1 MSYRLEKYF
10 NKNKIQIEHRKN
22 VKETIETHKMLD
34 FSNYNN
40 LTD

>member
-10 NKNKIQIEHRKN
+10 SKNKIQIEHRIN
-22 VKETIETHKMLD
+22 VKETIEAHKMLD
-34 FSNYNN
+34 FSNYNK